1 MVGSAQAQWRSVQD
15 MVVRT
20 MELRYGTWPAYQ
32 YVPAARELAYPLPDH
47 LIPAIE
53 DIQVPSEEPP
63 TVEVEGWL
71 AIDWQ

>member
-32 YVPAARELAYPLPDH
+32 YVPAARELAHPLPDL

-53 DIQVPSEEPP
+53 DIQLQSEDEEPL
-63 TVEVEGWL
+63 TVEGWL